1 MVQVPSGDP
10 RTQGRYPPGTTTER
24 LAHRLLNLEGMDPA
38 RVWERPHVE
47 RRRRR
52 TGWPLP
58 RLKLLPSPEEARA
71 RFEEVAH
78 CTVLSVLGATP
89 LAMASCSV
97 GPDGTMHLCRG
108 HAHVTLKEQGG
119 LQTMEGVNPALW
131 VRAVAELAPD
141 GAGGWGEIL
150 SEVTRYARR
159 SDLERDALPRHRRA
173 VRVHPDGR
181 RVDRS
186 FERILDAARD
196 QERLVRATRLWR
208 PDGTWAEEVERLFRV
223 GDRVKVEMARRE
235 GLSPGEAPRAFR
247 YDYPWLPAASYQR
260 ARQRILAWITP

>member
-1 MVQVPSGDP
+1 M
-10 RTQGRYPPGTTTER
+10 
-24 LAHRLLNLEGMDPA
+24 
-38 RVWERPHVE
+38 
-47 RRRRR
+47 
-52 TGWPLP
+52 
-58 RLKLLPSPEEARA
+58 
-71 RFEEVAH
+71 
-78 CTVLSVLGATP
+78 
-89 LAMASCSV
+89 
-97 GPDGTMHLCRG
+97 
-108 HAHVTLKEQGG
+108 
-119 LQTMEGVNPALW
+119 
-131 VRAVAELAPD
+131 
-141 GAGGWGEIL
+141 
-150 SEVTRYARR
+150 
-159 SDLERDALPRHRRA
+159 
-173 VRVHPDGR
+173 RVHPDGR